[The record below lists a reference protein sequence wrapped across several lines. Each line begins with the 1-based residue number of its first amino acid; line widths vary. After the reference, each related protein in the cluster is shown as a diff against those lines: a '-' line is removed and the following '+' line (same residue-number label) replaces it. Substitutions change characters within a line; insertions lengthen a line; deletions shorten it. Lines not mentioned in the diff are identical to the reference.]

1 MMWILNKKDKRQIST
16 NLRQRAT
23 SLWDPYII
31 ANEYKK
37 IYLKTIDNFDKFS
50 KNNSQC
56 ASVFQL

>member
-16 NLRQRAT
+16 NARQRAT

-37 IYLKTIDNFDKFS
+37 IYLKTIDNFDKT
-50 KNNSQC
+50 
-56 ASVFQL
+56 L